1 MIIASARLSV
11 AFDWGIGGLLL
22 SISSSFSAP
31 LLPQLVIGDCNF
43 VGLVGLAYSLAWL
56 SLACLFSV
64 TFRISFHVIAR
75 AWQQFQL
82 GPSFWSVF
90 KAQLATTSLPLR
102 STSLPPLAHLTPSLV
117 VGDSTLS
124 DLSRIVWNLY
134 KHTHT
139 HTHMYAGCAFV
150 CVCMF
155 IRLSM
160 SMNESSSKLR
170 IKVYYFLFGSLLF
183 SADLYNNFLHPSSLP
198 ADHSPSPS
206 HFFQKPSS
214 DCLRIVASLQ
224 FEFLRD
230 LHKSF
235 RPHNSTEIAVY
246 SVWVSLS
253 CPLSLVMC
261 IFQVIIYREIYN
273 LRTERERNREETK

>member
-1 MIIASARLSV
+1 MFADKIESEKSKTRKRQLPPPSASTAVLIIVSFCFSFSLSLDPSSKQWLLPV
-11 AFDWGIGGLLL
+11 HDFLWHLTGGLGASFF

-139 HTHMYAGCAFV
+139 HTHVCWVCVRV
-150 CVCMF
+150 CVC
-155 IRLSM
+155 
-160 SMNESSSKLR
+160 
-170 IKVYYFLFGSLLF
+170 VCLF
-183 SADLYNNFLHPSSLP
+183 
-198 ADHSPSPS
+198 
-206 HFFQKPSS
+206 
-214 DCLRIVASLQ
+214 V
-224 FEFLRD
+224 
-230 LHKSF
+230 
-235 RPHNSTEIAVY
+235 
-246 SVWVSLS
+246 SVWVWMNQARSFELRFIIFCS
-253 CPLSLVMC
+253 ARCFFLLIYTIIFYTPLPFPLTIAPPPLTSFKSRRLIV
-261 IFQVIIYREIYN
+261 
-273 LRTERERNREETK
+273 

>member
-1 MIIASARLSV
+1 MFADKIESEKSKTRKRQPPPPSASTAVLILLIIVSFCFSVSLSLDPSSKQWLLPV
-11 AFDWGIGGLLL
+11 HDFLWHLTGGLGASFF
-22 SISSSFSAP
+22 SISSFFSAP

-139 HTHMYAGCAFV
+139 HMYAGCAFV
-150 CVCMF
+150 CVC
-155 IRLSM
+155 
-160 SMNESSSKLR
+160 
-170 IKVYYFLFGSLLF
+170 VY
-183 SADLYNNFLHPSSLP
+183 
-198 ADHSPSPS
+198 
-206 HFFQKPSS
+206 
-214 DCLRIVASLQ
+214 
-224 FEFLRD
+224 
-230 LHKSF
+230 
-235 RPHNSTEIAVY
+235 VY
-246 SVWVSLS
+246 SSQYEYEWIKLEAS
-253 CPLSLVMC
+253 
-261 IFQVIIYREIYN
+261 N
-273 LRTERERNREETK
+273 